1 MSESAGPPSE
11 LNSESSSDHEDGD
24 NHWRNSQA
32 AGKAPAGTG
41 SESLIE
47 DESPVAVQP
56 EEDGFAFAR
65 DLYANITAGRI
76 SSGDDYDADVSTS
89 IIS

>member
-32 AGKAPAGTG
+32 ARKAPAGTG

-47 DESPVAVQP
+47 DESPVAIQP

-65 DLYANITAGRI
+65 ICML
-76 SSGDDYDADVSTS
+76 TS
-89 IIS
+89 PLDTFIVGMTMTPM